1 MKRSWIKYFVIIF
14 LIIAGI
20 LILFENQITHYLFS
34 EKSDFSDCNTLY
46 IDEEKDVYITYCF
59 SSDDSFSIHFFNCEY
74 EKYSDSTI
82 KQFFISLLDKVTRV
96 DNFDVKSCY
105 VHTDSCNINSTNKFL
120 KETTKAYFANN
131 KINFNYYYDGFYF
144 IKN

>member
-1 MKRSWIKYFVIIF
+1 MKRSWLNYFVITF
-14 LIIAGI
+14 LLFAGI

-82 KQFFISLLDKVTRV
+82 KHFYICLLDKVTRV
-96 DNFDVKSCY
+96 DNYDVNSCY
-105 VHTDSCNINSTNKFL
+105 IYTDSCKINYTNKL
-120 KETTKAYFANN
+120 LMESTKTYFANDEF
-131 KINFNYYYDGFYF
+131 NFNYYPGGFYF
-144 IKN
+144 IKK